1 MKNFSLKLFLEINFT
16 DLVFLVGKNDENN
29 NIDVAYELKVP
40 LNGMDNKR
48 ITDFE
53 KLFIAIKK
61 NVYLIEQKFNYT
73 FIEIVLIL
81 NNFNLTFINLS
92 GYKKLNGSQILKENI
107 IYILN
112 TLKSYVVET
121 EIKKETLHIFN
132 TGFNLDKKKIENLP
146 IGLFGDF
153 YAHELSFVLINRNDY
168 KNLKNI
174 FAKCN
179 LSVNKILIKSFV
191 KGSSISENN
200 KNIETFFHI
209 EIHENN
215 VNISYFE
222 NYSLKFEQ
230 NFQFG
235 SDIVIKD
242 ISKITSLKIDTI
254 KKILKDIRIKK
265 EETLDNELINEKFFN
280 NEIYRKIKKKLIYEI
295 AYARIKEILDITI
308 LNNINFKHYNKF
320 SNDIFLEIDHKCRY
334 NFFEE
339 IYKSVFLLNKKNIIS
354 IDELSS
360 KDILKSVNKIVHF
373 GWKKEAIPLLVTK
386 KSLITR
392 IFNTIFE

>member
-1 MKNFSLKLFLEINFT
+1 MKNFSLNLFLEINFT
-16 DLVFLVGKNDENN
+16 NLVFLVGKNDENN
-29 NIDVAYELKVP
+29 NIEVVYELKAP
-40 LNGMDNKR
+40 LNGIDNNR

-53 KLFIAIKK
+53 KLFSTIKK
-61 NVYLIEQKFNYT
+61 NVYLIEQKFKYT

-81 NNFNLTFINLS
+81 NNFNSTFINLS

-112 TLKSYVVET
+112 TLKSYVDET
-121 EIKKETLHIFN
+121 EIKKKTLHIFN
-132 TGFNLDKKKIENLP
+132 TNFNLDKKKIENLP

-168 KNLKNI
+168 KNIKNV
-174 FAKCN
+174 FTKSN

-191 KGSSISENN
+191 KGSSISDNN

-215 VNISYFE
+215 ANISYFE
-222 NYSLKFEQ
+222 NHSLKLEQ

-242 ISKITSLKIDTI
+242 ISKITSLKIETI
-254 KKILKDIRIKK
+254 KKILKDFKIINK
-265 EETLDNELINEKFFN
+265 ETLDDGLINKKFFN

-295 AYARIKEILDITI
+295 AYARIKEISDII
-308 LNNINFKHYNKF
+308 IFNNINFKHYNKF
-320 SNDIFLEIDHKCRY
+320 SNNIFLEIDHNCRY
-334 NFFEE
+334 NFLEE
-339 IYKSVFLLNKKNIIS
+339 IYKSVFSLNKKNIIS

-392 IFNTIFE
+392 IFNAIFE

>member
-29 NIDVAYELKVP
+29 NIEVAYELKVP

-61 NVYLIEQKFNYT
+61 NVYLIEQKFDYT

-81 NNFNLTFINLS
+81 NNFNSTFINLS

-132 TGFNLDKKKIENLP
+132 TEFNLDKKKIENLP

-254 KKILKDIRIKK
+254 KKILKDIKIKK

-295 AYARIKEILDITI
+295 AYARIREILDIII

-334 NFFEE
+334 NFLEE
-339 IYKSVFLLNKKNIIS
+339 IYKSIFLLNKKNIIS

-360 KDILKSVNKIVHF
+360 KDILKSANKIVHF

>member
-132 TGFNLDKKKIENLP
+132 TEFNLDKKKIDNLP

-222 NYSLKFEQ
+222 NHSLKFEQ

>member
-16 DLVFLVGKNDENN
+16 NLVFLVGKNDENN
-29 NIDVAYELKVP
+29 NTEVVYESKVSF
-40 LNGMDNKR
+40 NDADNNR
-48 ITDFE
+48 IIDFE
-53 KLFIAIKK
+53 KLLSAITK

-73 FIEIVLIL
+73 FKEIVLIL
-81 NNFNLTFINLS
+81 NNFDSTFINLS

-112 TLKSYVVET
+112 TLKSYVDET
-121 EIKKETLHIFN
+121 EIKKKTLHIFN
-132 TGFNLDKKKIENLP
+132 TNFNLDKKKIENLP

-168 KNLKNI
+168 KNIKNV
-174 FAKCN
+174 FTKSN
-179 LSVNKILIKSFV
+179 LSINKILIKSFV

-200 KNIETFFHI
+200 KNIKTFFHI

-215 VNISYFE
+215 ANISYFE
-222 NYSLKFEQ
+222 NHSLKLEQ

-242 ISKITSLKIDTI
+242 ISKITSLKIETI
-254 KKILKDIRIKK
+254 KKILKYFKIINKD
-265 EETLDNELINEKFFN
+265 TLDDGLIHKKFFN
-280 NEIYRKIKKKLIYEI
+280 NEIYLNIKKKLIYEI
-295 AYARIKEILDITI
+295 AYAIIKEISDII
-308 LNNINFKHYNKF
+308 IFNNINFKHYNKF
-320 SNDIFLEIDHKCRY
+320 SNNIFLEIDHNCRY
-334 NFFEE
+334 NFLEE
-339 IYKSVFLLNKKNIIS
+339 IYKSVFSLNKKNIIS

>member
-1 MKNFSLKLFLEINFT
+1 M
-16 DLVFLVGKNDENN
+16 
-29 NIDVAYELKVP
+29 
-40 LNGMDNKR
+40 
-48 ITDFE
+48 
-53 KLFIAIKK
+53 
-61 NVYLIEQKFNYT
+61 
-73 FIEIVLIL
+73 
-81 NNFNLTFINLS
+81 
-92 GYKKLNGSQILKENI
+92 
-107 IYILN
+107 
-112 TLKSYVVET
+112 
-121 EIKKETLHIFN
+121 
-132 TGFNLDKKKIENLP
+132 DKKKIDNLP

-222 NYSLKFEQ
+222 NHSLKFEQ

>member
-16 DLVFLVGKNDENN
+16 NLVFLVGKNDENN
-29 NIDVAYELKVP
+29 NTEVVYESKVSF
-40 LNGMDNKR
+40 NDADNNR
-48 ITDFE
+48 IIDFE
-53 KLFIAIKK
+53 KLLSAITK

-73 FIEIVLIL
+73 FKEIVLIL
-81 NNFNLTFINLS
+81 NNFDSTFINLS

-112 TLKSYVVET
+112 TLKSYVDET
-121 EIKKETLHIFN
+121 EIKKKTLHIFN
-132 TGFNLDKKKIENLP
+132 TNFNLDKKKIENLP

-168 KNLKNI
+168 KNIKNV
-174 FAKCN
+174 FTKSN
-179 LSVNKILIKSFV
+179 LSINKILIKSFV

-200 KNIETFFHI
+200 KNIKTFFHI

-215 VNISYFE
+215 ANISYFE
-222 NYSLKFEQ
+222 NHSLKLEQ

-242 ISKITSLKIDTI
+242 ISKITSLKIETI
-254 KKILKDIRIKK
+254 KKILKDFKIINK
-265 EETLDNELINEKFFN
+265 ETLDDGLINKKFFN

-295 AYARIKEILDITI
+295 AYARIKEISDII
-308 LNNINFKHYNKF
+308 IFNNINFKHYNKF
-320 SNDIFLEIDHKCRY
+320 SNNIFLEIDHNCRY
-334 NFFEE
+334 NFLEE
-339 IYKSVFLLNKKNIIS
+339 IYKSVFSLNKKNIIS

-392 IFNTIFE
+392 IFNAIFE

>member
-132 TGFNLDKKKIENLP
+132 TEFNLDKKKIDNLP

-222 NYSLKFEQ
+222 NHSLKFEQ

-242 ISKITSLKIDTI
+242 I
-254 KKILKDIRIKK
+254 
-265 EETLDNELINEKFFN
+265 
-280 NEIYRKIKKKLIYEI
+280 
-295 AYARIKEILDITI
+295 
-308 LNNINFKHYNKF
+308 
-320 SNDIFLEIDHKCRY
+320 
-334 NFFEE
+334 
-339 IYKSVFLLNKKNIIS
+339 
-354 IDELSS
+354 
-360 KDILKSVNKIVHF
+360 
-373 GWKKEAIPLLVTK
+373 
-386 KSLITR
+386 
-392 IFNTIFE
+392 

>member
-132 TGFNLDKKKIENLP
+132 TEFNLDKKKN
-146 IGLFGDF
+146 
-153 YAHELSFVLINRNDY
+153 
-168 KNLKNI
+168 
-174 FAKCN
+174 
-179 LSVNKILIKSFV
+179 
-191 KGSSISENN
+191 
-200 KNIETFFHI
+200 
-209 EIHENN
+209 
-215 VNISYFE
+215 
-222 NYSLKFEQ
+222 
-230 NFQFG
+230 
-235 SDIVIKD
+235 
-242 ISKITSLKIDTI
+242 
-254 KKILKDIRIKK
+254 
-265 EETLDNELINEKFFN
+265 
-280 NEIYRKIKKKLIYEI
+280 
-295 AYARIKEILDITI
+295 
-308 LNNINFKHYNKF
+308 
-320 SNDIFLEIDHKCRY
+320 
-334 NFFEE
+334 
-339 IYKSVFLLNKKNIIS
+339 
-354 IDELSS
+354 
-360 KDILKSVNKIVHF
+360 
-373 GWKKEAIPLLVTK
+373 
-386 KSLITR
+386 
-392 IFNTIFE
+392 